1 MFVVGRQ
8 NQQAG
13 HGQCGPRLSLSLINH
28 FTDLSSERSL
38 VWLTRRVPYPSG
50 LVAQLAMAIC

>member
-13 HGQCGPRLSLSLINH
+13 HGQCGPRLSSSLINH
-28 FTDLSSERSL
+28 FTELSSDRSL

-50 LVAQLAMAIC
+50 IVALLAMAL